1 MRKIRFNFEHLDVYR
16 LIIIVVTN
24 NNIYWL
30 FPWC

>member
-1 MRKIRFNFEHLDVYR
+1 MRKIRFNFEHLDVYSI
-16 LIIIVVTN
+16 IIIVVT